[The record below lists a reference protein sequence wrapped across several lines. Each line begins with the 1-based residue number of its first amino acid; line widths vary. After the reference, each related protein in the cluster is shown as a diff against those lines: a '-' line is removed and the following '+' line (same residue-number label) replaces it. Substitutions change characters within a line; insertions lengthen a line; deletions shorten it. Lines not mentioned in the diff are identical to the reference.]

1 MCLNRGLGSIVT
13 DNGTQIRNV
22 ERGISL
28 IPLRNLHSGMH
39 CSVKSKYLK
48 STSAVGARG
57 EYFIVSQ
64 ESTAQPAWAQERLVP
79 DVSSIQVYYASVFC
93 HNNHCL
99 CYLF

>member
-1 MCLNRGLGSIVT
+1 MWSRTVGLGSIVT

-48 STSAVGARG
+48 STFAVWGTWGVFYCITG
-57 EYFIVSQ
+57 EHS
-64 ESTAQPAWAQERLVP
+64 P
-79 DVSSIQVYYASVFC
+79 ASVGPGAAGA
-93 HNNHCL
+93 
-99 CYLF
+99 